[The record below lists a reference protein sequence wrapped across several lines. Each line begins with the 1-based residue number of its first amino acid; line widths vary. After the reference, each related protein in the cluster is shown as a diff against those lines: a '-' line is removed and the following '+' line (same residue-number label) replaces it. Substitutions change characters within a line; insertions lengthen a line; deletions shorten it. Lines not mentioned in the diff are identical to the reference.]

1 MGVTVSA
8 LQNQVNGSH
17 YKDMPI
23 QPVEFIYK
31 NDLDFLQGNVV
42 KYVCRFRGKNGK
54 DDLLKAKHFIEML
67 IELEY
72 GEC

>member
-1 MGVTVSA
+1 MSA

-42 KYVCRFRGKNGK
+42 KYVCRFRSKNGK

>member
-31 NDLDFLQGNVV
+31 NDLDFLQGNVA
-42 KYVCRFRGKNGK
+42 KYVCRFRSKNGK

>member
-1 MGVTVSA
+1 MSA